1 MKKIIILLLTCIFL
15 FTSSFNTYAYELIN
29 DDPIITQA
37 QAIACLRKY
46 NASEKLINAVPFI
59 YEYAKEVGIDPGVVM
74 AMTTIETGWGKSRL
88 FRYNNNPGGIKAK
101 GGWAKYSS
109 VEEGYKAMINLIAT
123 YAGLM
128 NKHSYLYGYS
138 KTTEGLA
145 GMYWTNYGNDYG
157 YHNQLT
163 RMVKM
168 MQSFPRGEETVVED
182 KPKETASEIKK
193 YNKKNIDKNNNK
205 KENKKSASS
214 ILYDILN
221 GKKNNSNALDIIY
234 DILNK

>member
-1 MKKIIILLLTCIFL
+1 
-15 FTSSFNTYAYELIN
+15 
-29 DDPIITQA
+29 
-37 QAIACLRKY
+37 
-46 NASEKLINAVPFI
+46 
-59 YEYAKEVGIDPGVVM
+59 
-74 AMTTIETGWGKSRL
+74 
-88 FRYNNNPGGIKAK
+88 
-101 GGWAKYSS
+101 
-109 VEEGYKAMINLIAT
+109 MINLIAT

-193 YNKKNIDKNNNK
+193 YNKKNIDKNNSK

-221 GKKNNSNALDIIY
+221 GKKNNSNAFDIIY